1 MSDAKK
7 EWILNHIGPGYI
19 RKWLLDEVYVADL
32 KASLGI
38 SITPTFKKRSWF
50 EE

>member
-7 EWILNHIGPGYI
+7 EWILNHIGPGYW
-19 RKWLLDEVYVADL
+19 REWFLQEAYVANL
-32 KASLGI
+32 KASLGL
-38 SITPTFKKRSWF
+38 STTFTSKKRSWL